1 MRHVF
6 ILAAFLLLWT
16 AALVVFNV
24 PDYLVPSPLQ
34 LVEKAW
40 FLATRAGL
48 LWHIPVTVIEI
59 LVGYVAGIVLGVA
72 AALLFH
78 RAPILEDILNPLIVF
93 IQTAP
98 KIAIAPLLLLWLGL
112 DMTPKIVLVAIVT
125 FFPILA
131 TMLSALRSMS
141 PMLNELASI
150 LRLSTL
156 QRIWR
161 IELPQSLPL
170 LFSGL
175 KVAATL
181 AVTAAVIGELMGAR
195 AGLGYLLSLGQETS
209 DTQLVLVSVL
219 ILSLLGY
226 LLYLGIEA
234 AERRLLN
241 WHDSKGHENLLV

>member
-16 AALVVFNV
+16 VALAVFEV

-34 LVEKAW
+34 LVQKAW
-40 FLATRAGL
+40 FLVTRAGL

-59 LVGYVAGIVLGVA
+59 LAGYVAGIILGIG

-112 DMTPKIVLVAIVT
+112 DMMPKIVLVAIVT

-141 PMLNELASI
+141 PMLDDLSRI
-150 LRLSTL
+150 LRLSIL

-226 LLYLGIEA
+226 LLYLAIQV

-241 WHDSKGHENLLV
+241 WHDSKGHESLPV

>member
-16 AALVVFNV
+16 AALTVFNV

-34 LVEKAW
+34 LVQKAW
-40 FLATRAGL
+40 FLVTRAGL

-59 LVGYVAGIVLGVA
+59 LAGYVVGIILGIG

-141 PMLNELASI
+141 PMLDELSLI
-150 LRLSTL
+150 LRLSTF

-195 AGLGYLLSLGQETS
+195 AGLGYLLSLGQETA

-226 LLYLGIEA
+226 LLYLVIQV
-234 AERRLLN
+234 AERHLLN
-241 WHDSKGHENLLV
+241 WHDSKGHENLPV

>member
-1 MRHVF
+1 MRHVL

-16 AALVVFNV
+16 AALALFSV
-24 PDYLVPSPLQ
+24 PDYLVPSPFQ
-34 LVEKAW
+34 LVEKTW
-40 FLATRAGL
+40 FLVTRAGL

-59 LVGYVAGIVLGVA
+59 IAGYVIGVLIGIA
-72 AALLFH
+72 AALVFY
-78 RAPILEDILNPLIVF
+78 RAPVIEDILNPLIVF

-112 DMTPKIVLVAIVT
+112 DMTPKVVLVAIVT

-131 TMLSALRSMS
+131 TM
-141 PMLNELASI
+141 
-150 LRLSTL
+150 
-156 QRIWR
+156 
-161 IELPQSLPL
+161 

-226 LLYLGIEA
+226 LLYLAIQA
-234 AERRLLN
+234 AERRLLR
-241 WHDSKGHENLLV
+241 WHASTDHDNLPI

>member
-6 ILAAFLLLWT
+6 VLAAFLVLWT
-16 AALVVFNV
+16 VALLVFGV

-34 LVEKAW
+34 LVQKAW
-40 FLATRAGL
+40 FLTTRAGL

-59 LVGYVAGIVLGVA
+59 VAGYLIGIVVGIG

-141 PMLNELASI
+141 PMLDELARI
-150 LRLSTL
+150 LRLSPL

-226 LLYLGIEA
+226 LLYLAIQA
-234 AERRLLN
+234 AERRLLT
-241 WHDSKGHENLLV
+241 WHASTDHNLPV

>member
-1 MRHVF
+1 MRHVL
-6 ILAAFLLLWT
+6 ILAAFLLLWS
-16 AALVVFNV
+16 AALVVFSV
-24 PDYLVPSPLQ
+24 PDYLVPSPYQ
-34 LVEKAW
+34 LVEKTW

-48 LWHIPVTVIEI
+48 LWHIPVTVAEI
-59 LVGYVAGIVLGVA
+59 VAGYIIGVLIGIA
-72 AALLFH
+72 AALVFY
-78 RAPILEDILNPLIVF
+78 RAPVIEDILNPLIVF

-112 DMTPKIVLVAIVT
+112 DMTPKVVLVAIVT

-131 TMLSALRSMS
+131 TMLSALRSMP
-141 PMLNELASI
+141 PMLDELSRI
-150 LRLSTL
+150 LHLSPL

-161 IELPQSLPL
+161 LELPQALPL

-226 LLYLGIEA
+226 LLYLAIQA
-234 AERRLLN
+234 AERRLLR
-241 WHDSKGHENLLV
+241 WHASTDHDSLPI